1 MKGWGLSLNLLLF
14 RVCYIKL
21 VYSFYGLIIVCLI
34 ISLLSARPVRA
45 RPAAGD
51 RTVLLKL
58 EASTTPSKVNRCYY
72 NLGEVTYR
80 SGLLLSNQPKHIKTY
95 HAPIKYSKRLNQPYY
110 SVWNFLFIMHTCNQ
124 KRYFFS
130 RNFKSRNRIG
140 PHNLDVI
147 SLIVGSLL
155 SNSYLE
161 KREYGVRIIF
171 IKYSSNVEY
180 LMWFHSWLASQGYC
194 SNKKPKLSKLIG
206 KGNKVLFIYSFKSYS
221 FSSFIWLFNIFYKD
235 DIKIIPRNLD
245 KYFTPLA
252 LATLFLSSIGLGNKA
267 KLEKKS
273 KLATTLVSV
282 EDLKYLSLILK
293 NKYNIDTIIRFDNNN
308 GCGSGAPRASSRR
321 RPDLYIKKYSV
332 STFSK
337 IVKPHILHSQHHLLN
352 MPILK
357 FNLPSTH
364 GLSTKKDLT

>member
-1 MKGWGLSLNLLLF
+1 M
-14 RVCYIKL
+14 I
-21 VYSFYGLIIVCLI
+21 YSFYGLIIVCLI
-34 ISLLSARPVRA
+34 ISLLS
-45 RPAAGD
+45 
-51 RTVLLKL
+51 VLFKL

-95 HAPIKYSKRLNQPYY
+95 HAPIKYSKRLNQPYDLFWGPPRGD
-110 SVWNFLFIMHTCNQ
+110 SVWIFLFIMHTCNQ

-130 RNFKSRNRIG
+130 RNWKSRNRIG

-180 LMWFHSWLASQGYC
+180 LMWFHSFLAKKGYC

-235 DIKIIPRNLD
+235 DIKIIPRNLE

-267 KLEKKS
+267 KLGKKS

-293 NKYNIDTIIRFDNNN
+293 NKYNIDTIIRFDNK
-308 GCGSGAPRASSRR
+308 GCGS
-321 RPDLYIKKYSV
+321 LYIKNYSV

-337 IVKPHILHSQHHLLN
+337 IVKQAAEGLETYPSIFDHLPE
-352 MPILK
+352 MLK
-357 FNLPSTH
+357 NQKHVL
-364 GLSTKKDLT
+364 LLKVKNTK